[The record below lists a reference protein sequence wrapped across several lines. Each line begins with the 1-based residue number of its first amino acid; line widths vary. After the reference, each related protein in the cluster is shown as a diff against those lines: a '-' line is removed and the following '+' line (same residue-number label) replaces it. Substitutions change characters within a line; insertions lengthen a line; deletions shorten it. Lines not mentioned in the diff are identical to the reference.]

1 MEKYEKSMFYLLI
14 VLCIIGTSQA
24 FAQIPGSAVPANP
37 NVVYYAGGQT
47 TFYNVAGIKVLDVDA
62 AEAVWSCSPA
72 KAAWVVVTPKSG
84 GYYEFPNYTNTLP
97 RVSHAEMM
105 RPFWTGD
112 TIFKEA
118 VVLKGPSSSSQLLYT
133 PKQILSV
140 ANYNG
145 SAVYHE
151 GLDYQLDGRNI
162 KQISSAPSKTYVAKQ
177 GQRGNGTPNGLIN
190 VAATSWTYVT
200 YIPDRSDWDG
210 PRTTWK
216 SKSNLLPRTTE
227 LLRQGKP
234 LVVQA
239 LGMSLTAGLN
249 VSGFAGDAKNFP
261 PTDPFM
267 LSYVDLF
274 CEEMRLVYG
283 SNVTLFNS
291 SCGGKTMSWADKYC
305 TALVNPN
312 NPDLVMIDMGMND
325 IWGQTTENGFRSNLE
340 STISKIRAECPNAE
354 FVLIANML
362 PDVTGTGAPADG
374 ETWMYRFLNAMNAQ
388 EASGCAVFDMT
399 TMSDKLFDRKSPACF
414 TSNSLHPNDY
424 MARWYAQ
431 GLSQLISPV
440 TTSVDQDE
448 KAEADAPTISIT
460 PVPSSAE
467 NGNIQ
472 IANCSG
478 LPVHLFIADAL
489 GRTVYEQESHRKDL
503 SIQITD
509 LHLTEGWYVVT
520 AATRYGSTSR
530 CLLIR

>member
-1 MEKYEKSMFYLLI
+1 MFYLVI
-14 VLCIIGTSQA
+14 YLCIIGASQA
-24 FAQIPGSAVPANP
+24 FAQIPGGAVPANP
-37 NVVYYAGGQT
+37 NIVYYAGGRS
-47 TFYNVAGIKVLDVDA
+47 TFYDAAGVQLLDVDA

-84 GYYEFPNYTNTLP
+84 GYYEFPNYTNTSP

-118 VVLKGPSSSSQLLYT
+118 VVLKGPSSSSPLLYT
-133 PKQILSV
+133 PMQILSV
-140 ANYNG
+140 TNYNG
-145 SAVYHE
+145 SVMYKE

-162 KQISSAPSKTYVAKQ
+162 TQISSAPSQTYVAKQ

-200 YIPDRSDWDG
+200 YIPDRSQWDG
-210 PRTTWK
+210 PSTTWK

-249 VSGFAGDAKNFP
+249 VSGFAGDSKNFP
-261 PTDPFM
+261 PTDPYM
-267 LSYVDLF
+267 RSYVDLF
-274 CEEMRLVYG
+274 CEEMRLVYR

-291 SCGGKTMSWADKYC
+291 SCGGKTISWAEKYC

-312 NPDLVMIDMGMND
+312 NPDLVIIDMGMND
-325 IWGQTTENGFRSNLE
+325 IWGLTTENGFRSSLE
-340 STISKIRAECPNAE
+340 STIAKIRSGCPNAE
-354 FVLIANML
+354 FILIANML
-362 PDVTGTGAPADG
+362 PDVTGAGAPADG

-388 EASGCAVFDMT
+388 ETSGCAVFDMT
-399 TMSDKLFDRKSPACF
+399 TMSDKLFDRKSPACY

-431 GLSQLISPV
+431 GLVQLISPV
-440 TTSVDQDE
+440 TTSIDERE
-448 KAEADAPTISIT
+448 KADVGAPTITIT
-460 PVPSSAE
+460 PVPSTVD

-472 IANCSG
+472 IADNSG
-478 LPVHLFIADAL
+478 LPVHVFIADAL
-489 GRTVYEQESHRKDL
+489 GRNVYEHASHQRDL
-503 SIQITD
+503 FVQIAD
-509 LHLTEGWYVVT
+509 LHLIEGWYVVT
-520 AATRYGSTSR
+520 ASTTQGSTSR